1 MEGELNE
8 DNKLEGEPNTESKGL
23 KGLKALKRA
32 VMKELYILMGIFSA
46 FIQGVDERFHG
57 LL

>member
-8 DNKLEGEPNTESKGL
+8 DNKLEGEPNTES